1 MQIKLKAHLKQGI
14 SRIGIFTIAAIVTL
28 WTAGCEGV
36 AGPEGPAGPVGKQ
49 GETGLPGEPGT
60 PGEPGPE
67 GPQGPKGDQGE
78 PGPEGPQGPKGDQG
92 EPGPEGPQGEPGT
105 ANVIYTEW
113 INIGFSGSQG
123 SIPRSPRSYLG
134 RNYTAYEFEIPEL
147 TQEIIDQGTV
157 LVYMKM
163 GPRNVNGLITQL
175 PFTLGNTDGTTD
187 STIYITYTLTNG
199 LVRVLSQYLDTN
211 TAFNMVETTDFRF
224 VLIPG
229 GTAAAYSFDSDD
241 VEYERIVK
249 RFSIPE

>member
-36 AGPEGPAGPVGKQ
+36 AGPEGPAGPVGQQ

-92 EPGPEGPQGEPGT
+92 EPGT
-105 ANVIYTEW
+105 ANVIYTDW
-113 INIGFSGSQG
+113 INIGIGGLQG

-134 RNYTAYEFEIPEL
+134 RNYTAYEFEIAEL

-157 LVYMKM
+157 LVYMKL
-163 GPRNVNGLITQL
+163 GPQNENGLITQL
-175 PFTLGNTDGTTD
+175 PFTLGNTGGTTD
-187 STIYITYTLTNG
+187 SAIYITYTLTNG

-211 TAFNMVETTDFRF
+211 IAFNLVETTDFRF

-229 GTAAAYSFDSDD
+229 GTAAANSIDSDD